1 MDTAAGRPVAPF
13 SLSAGEGVRCNRS
26 PGGRIQPRMSEDEEL
41 VKAVLARAPGA
52 FERLV
57 TRHQKLVW
65 HMVYRMVQH
74 PEDARELSQEVFL
87 RVYERLDQYRFE
99 SSLSTWIGRV
109 AFSVAGRHLEKKR
122 LPMQEAREE
131 DEEGEPAWQRV
142 ADSFDLEA
150 ACADHETMQLLQ
162 QAIERLPTLQR
173 TLVTLFHLDELGI
186 GEIAS
191 ITELPEGTVKNYLF
205 RARAK
210 LRASLE
216 AKLGV
221 AA

>member
-1 MDTAAGRPVAPF
+1 
-13 SLSAGEGVRCNRS
+13 
-26 PGGRIQPRMSEDEEL
+26 MSEDEDL
-41 VKAVLARAPGA
+41 VKAVLARGPGA

-57 TRHQKLVW
+57 ARHQKLVW

-87 RVYERLDQYRFE
+87 KVHQNLGQYRFE
-99 SSLSTWIGRV
+99 SSLSTWIGRI

-122 LPMQEAREE
+122 LPMHEARAG
-131 DEEGEPAWQRV
+131 DEEGEPAYQQV

-150 ACADHETMQLLQ
+150 ACANHETMGLLQ
-162 QAIERLPTLQR
+162 AAIDKLPAMQR
-173 TLVTLFHLDELGI
+173 TLVTLYHLEEMGV
-186 GEIAS
+186 GEIA
-191 ITELPEGTVKNYLF
+191 TVTGLPEGTVKNYLF
-205 RARAK
+205 RARAR
-210 LRASLE
+210 LRATLE

>member
-1 MDTAAGRPVAPF
+1 
-13 SLSAGEGVRCNRS
+13 
-26 PGGRIQPRMSEDEEL
+26 MSEDQEL
-41 VKAVLARAPGA
+41 VRAVLARAPGA

-57 TRHQKLVW
+57 ARHQKLVW

-109 AFSVAGRHLEKKR
+109 AFNVAARQLEKKK
-122 LPMQEAREE
+122 LPMHEARED
-131 DEEGEPAWQRV
+131 DEEGEPAWQQV
-142 ADSFDLEA
+142 SDGFDLEG

-162 QAIERLPTLQR
+162 QAIERLPAMQR
-173 TLVTLFHLDELGI
+173 TLVTLYHLEEMGV
-186 GEIAS
+186 GEIAEV
-191 ITELPEGTVKNYLF
+191 TGLPEGTVKNYLF

-210 LRASLE
+210 LRATLE
-216 AKLGV
+216 TKLGV